1 MQKLKNEELNRLSL
15 DEFKKAV
22 KIPLIVVL
30 DNVRSLHNVGSVFRT
45 ADAFLVEKIC
55 LCGITGTPP
64 NKEIYKTA
72 LGATESLAW
81 QYHKNTIDCILE
93 LKAQGYKIAAVEQAI
108 GSVFL
113 NNITWDK
120 TKLVLIFG
128 NEVNGVDEEV
138 MKHIDYCIEIPQ
150 FGSKHSF
157 NISISAGIVLW
168 QLLGN
173 TEFL

>member
-15 DEFKKAV
+15 EEFKKAE
-22 KIPLIVVL
+22 KTPLIVVL

-45 ADAFLVEKIC
+45 ADAFLVEKIF

-72 LGATESLAW
+72 LGATDSLDW
-81 QYHKNTIDCILE
+81 QYHKSTYDCVLE
-93 LKAQGYKIAAVEQAI
+93 LKQQGYKIAAVEQAT
-108 GSVFL
+108 GSILL
-113 NNITWDK
+113 NEFKWDS

-128 NEVNGVDEEV
+128 NEVNGVNEEV
-138 MKHIDYCIEIPQ
+138 MKLIDYCIEIPQ

-168 QLLGN
+168 ELVK
-173 TEFL
+173 